1 MKYTW
6 RMLAAVLCS
15 LLGTAG
21 WCYVGG
27 YLMLKGPVRKL
38 VAACLAGTL
47 TVGKLVAIVLQGFFL
62 LSLAG
67 GIWCVGYMLNTYFKE
82 SGK

>member
-6 RMLAAVLCS
+6 RTLAALFFS
-15 LLGTAG
+15 LSGTVG

-38 VAACLAGTL
+38 VTAYLAGAL
-47 TVGKLVAIVLQGFFL
+47 TVGKLVSVVLQGFFL

-67 GIWCVGYMLNTYFKE
+67 GVWCVGYMLSTYFKE
-82 SGK
+82 NRK